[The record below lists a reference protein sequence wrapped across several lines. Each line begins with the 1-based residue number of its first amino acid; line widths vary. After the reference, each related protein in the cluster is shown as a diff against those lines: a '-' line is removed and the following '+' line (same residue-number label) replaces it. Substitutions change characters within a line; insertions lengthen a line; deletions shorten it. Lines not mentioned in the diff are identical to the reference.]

1 MTGHACQGGRWHTTN
16 DFYWSAATER
26 RIHQKS
32 KMLDENSTIFRWKG
46 TGLFFEEIFESLS
59 GVGRTAG
66 YGLRKSGGDL
76 RGLLIRRGSGVF
88 FDGGAELVE
97 LAVVFAV
104 LGSDAFENGLRTLKL
119 RAGIEEAALFAA
131 MKFGIALGTSAA
143 GIEAGREDGTTIGA
157 TSAGDRADHARR
169 ARAEM
174 IVLSART
181 ALGRLAFGAGL
192 LFFVAIAVAA
202 MAVLT
207 IHRYLR
213 ALALRQ
219 CERKEFALRQTC
231 TS

>member
-1 MTGHACQGGRWHTTN
+1 
-16 DFYWSAATER
+16 
-26 RIHQKS
+26 
-32 KMLDENSTIFRWKG
+32 MLDENSTIFRWKG
-46 TGLFFEEIFESLS
+46 TGLLLEEIFESLS

-66 YGLRKSGGDL
+66 YGLRKRGGDL
-76 RGLLIRRGSGVF
+76 RRLLIGGRRSVL

-104 LGSDAFENGLRTLKL
+104 FGSDAFGDGLRTLKL
-119 RAGIEEAALFAA
+119 RAGIEEATLFAA
-131 MKFGIALGTSAA
+131 MKFGIALGASAA
-143 GIEAGREDGTTIGA
+143 GIEARREDGTTIGA
-157 TSAGDRADHARR
+157 TSAGHGADHARR

-174 IVLSART
+174 IVLSAGT
-181 ALGRLAFGAGL
+181 ALGRLTFGAGL

-219 CERKEFALRQTC
+219 CE
-231 TS
+231 